1 MFDRSYAKGILPKRL
16 QAYMQQA
23 EADLKIT
30 EMNLKDKTLSRS
42 SLGAKWCRY
51 SFEEERYKKKIE
63 QEIDSLREQVKQK
76 LYNQKKQAISNNN
89 PSVDK
94 IMGVQA
100 EKILITTDEYKELK
114 AALKEQEDIIRLI
127 LEIQKQV
134 SMFGYDL
141 KTAVD
146 VIKLENI

>member
-1 MFDRSYAKGILPKRL
+1 MFDRSYVKGILPKRL

-51 SFEEERYKKKIE
+51 SFEEEKYKKKIE
-63 QEIDSLREQVKQK
+63 KDIDDLREQIKQK
-76 LYNQKKQAISNNN
+76 IFEQKKNAIVNSTV
-89 PSVDK
+89 SDK
-94 IMGVQA
+94 LMEAQA
-100 EKILITTDEYKELK
+100 EKILITTQEYKDLK
-114 AALKEQEDIIRLI
+114 AALKEQEDIVRLI
-127 LEIQKQV
+127 IEIQKQI

>member
-1 MFDRSYAKGILPKRL
+1 MFDRSYVKGILPKRL
-16 QAYMQQA
+16 EAYMQEA
-23 EADLKIT
+23 ENDLKIT
-30 EMNLKDKTLSRS
+30 EINLKDKTLARS

-51 SFEEERYKKKIE
+51 SFEEEKYKKKIE
-63 QEIDSLREQVKQK
+63 QDIDDLREQVKQK
-76 LYNQKKQAISNNN
+76 LYEQKKQAISNNN

-94 IMGVQA
+94 LMEVQA
-100 EKILITTDEYKELK
+100 EKILITTQEYKDLK
-114 AALKEQEDIIRLI
+114 AALKEQEDIVRLI
-127 LEIQKQV
+127 LEIQKQI

>member
-1 MFDRSYAKGILPKRL
+1 
-16 QAYMQQA
+16 MQEA
-23 EADLKIT
+23 EQDLKIT

-51 SFEEERYKKKIE
+51 SFEEEKYKKKIE
-63 QEIDSLREQVKQK
+63 KDIDDLREQIKQK
-76 LYNQKKQAISNNN
+76 IFEQKKNAIINSTV
-89 PSVDK
+89 SDK
-94 IMGVQA
+94 LMEAQA
-100 EKILITTDEYKELK
+100 EKILITTQEYKDLK
-114 AALKEQEDIIRLI
+114 AALKEQEDIVRLI
-127 LEIQKQV
+127 IEIQKQI

>member
-1 MFDRSYAKGILPKRL
+1 MFDRSYVKGILPKRL

-23 EADLKIT
+23 EADLKVT
-30 EMNLKDKTLSRS
+30 EINLKDKTLSRS

-51 SFEEERYKKKIE
+51 SFQEERYKKKIE
-63 QEIDSLREQVKQK
+63 QDIEDLREQIKQK
-76 LYNQKKQAISNNN
+76 LYEQKKQAITAGSA
-89 PSVDK
+89 SVDK
-94 IMGVQA
+94 LMDVQA
-100 EKILITTDEYKELK
+100 EKLLITTDEYKELK

-141 KTAVD
+141 TNIKEI
-146 VIKLENI
+146 IKLENI

>member
-1 MFDRSYAKGILPKRL
+1 
-16 QAYMQQA
+16 MQEA
-23 EADLKIT
+23 EQDLKIT

-51 SFEEERYKKKIE
+51 SFEEEKYKKKIE
-63 QEIDSLREQVKQK
+63 KDIDDLREQIKQK
-76 LYNQKKQAISNNN
+76 IFEQKKNAIVNSTV
-89 PSVDK
+89 SDK
-94 IMGVQA
+94 LMEAQA
-100 EKILITTDEYKELK
+100 EKILITTQEYKDLK
-114 AALKEQEDIIRLI
+114 AALKEQEDIVRLI
-127 LEIQKQV
+127 IEIQKQI

>member
-1 MFDRSYAKGILPKRL
+1 MFDRSYVKGILPQRL
-16 QAYMQQA
+16 QAYMQEA
-23 EADLKIT
+23 EQDLKIT

-51 SFEEERYKKKIE
+51 SFEEEKYKKKIE
-63 QEIDSLREQVKQK
+63 KDIDDLREQIKQK
-76 LYNQKKQAISNNN
+76 IFEQKKNAIINSTV
-89 PSVDK
+89 SDK
-94 IMGVQA
+94 LMEAQA
-100 EKILITTDEYKELK
+100 EKILITTQEYKDLK
-114 AALKEQEDIIRLI
+114 AALKEQEDIVRLI
-127 LEIQKQV
+127 IEIQKQI

>member
-51 SFEEERYKKKIE
+51 SFQEERYKKKIE
-63 QEIDSLREQVKQK
+63 KDIDDLREQIKQK
-76 LYNQKKQAISNNN
+76 IFEQKKNAIVNSTV
-89 PSVDK
+89 SDK
-94 IMGVQA
+94 LMEAQA
-100 EKILITTDEYKELK
+100 EKILITTQEYKDLK
-114 AALKEQEDIIRLI
+114 AALKEQEDIVRLI
-127 LEIQKQV
+127 IEIQKQI

>member
-51 SFEEERYKKKIE
+51 SFQEERYKKKIE
-63 QEIDSLREQVKQK
+63 QDIDDLREQIKQK
-76 LYNQKKQAISNNN
+76 IFEQKKNAIVNSTV
-89 PSVDK
+89 SDK
-94 IMGVQA
+94 LMEAQA
-100 EKILITTDEYKELK
+100 EKILITTQEYKDLK
-114 AALKEQEDIIRLI
+114 AALKEQEDIVRLI
-127 LEIQKQV
+127 IEIQKQI

>member
-1 MFDRSYAKGILPKRL
+1 MFDRSYVKGILPKRL

-51 SFEEERYKKKIE
+51 SFEEEKYKKKIE
-63 QEIDSLREQVKQK
+63 QDIEDLREQIKQK
-76 LYNQKKQAISNNN
+76 LYEQKKQAITSGNA
-89 PSVDK
+89 SIDK
-94 IMGVQA
+94 LMDVQA

-114 AALKEQEDIIRLI
+114 AALKEQEDIVRLI
-127 LEIQKQV
+127 IEIQKQI

>member
-1 MFDRSYAKGILPKRL
+1 MFDRSYVKGILPKRL
-16 QAYMQQA
+16 EAYMQEA
-23 EADLKIT
+23 ENDLKIT
-30 EMNLKDKTLSRS
+30 EINLKDKTLARS

-51 SFEEERYKKKIE
+51 SFEEEKYKKKIE
-63 QEIDSLREQVKQK
+63 QDIDDLREQVKQK
-76 LYNQKKQAISNNN
+76 LYEQKKQAISSNN

-94 IMGVQA
+94 LMEVQA
-100 EKILITTDEYKELK
+100 EKILVTTQEYKDLK
-114 AALKEQEDIIRLI
+114 AALKEQEDIVRLI
-127 LEIQKQV
+127 LEIQKQI

>member
-1 MFDRSYAKGILPKRL
+1 MFDRSYVKGILPQRL
-16 QAYMQQA
+16 QAYMQEA
-23 EADLKIT
+23 EQDLKIT

-51 SFEEERYKKKIE
+51 SFEEEKYKKKIE
-63 QEIDSLREQVKQK
+63 KDIDDLREQIKQK
-76 LYNQKKQAISNNN
+76 IFEQKKNAIVNSTV
-89 PSVDK
+89 SDK
-94 IMGVQA
+94 LMEAQA
-100 EKILITTDEYKELK
+100 EKILITTQEYKDLK
-114 AALKEQEDIIRLI
+114 AALKEQEDIVRLI
-127 LEIQKQV
+127 IEIQKQI

>member
-1 MFDRSYAKGILPKRL
+1 MFDRSYVKGILPKRL

-30 EMNLKDKTLSRS
+30 EMNLKDKTLARS

-63 QEIDSLREQVKQK
+63 KDIDDLREQIKQK
-76 LYNQKKQAISNNN
+76 IFEQKKNAIVNSTV
-89 PSVDK
+89 SDK
-94 IMGVQA
+94 LMEAQA
-100 EKILITTDEYKELK
+100 EKILITTQEYKDLK
-114 AALKEQEDIIRLI
+114 AALKEQEDIVRLI
-127 LEIQKQV
+127 IEIQKQI